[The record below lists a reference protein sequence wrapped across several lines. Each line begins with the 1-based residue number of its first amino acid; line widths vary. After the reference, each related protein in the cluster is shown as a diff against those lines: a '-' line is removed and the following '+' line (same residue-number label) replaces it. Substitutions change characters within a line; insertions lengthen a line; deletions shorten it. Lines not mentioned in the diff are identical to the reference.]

1 MARQGFTA
9 SDTPPPAGPYSPA
22 VRIGAVV
29 AGSGQVGITP
39 DGVILDG
46 VSAQTRQAFS
56 NLLAHLA
63 AAGAGADDVISV
75 RVFLTQVEHF
85 AEMSEVYREYFTE
98 PYPARSTIY
107 VGLPPDL
114 LVEIDALAVI
124 DGEPA

>member
-56 NLLAHLA
+56 NL
-63 AAGAGADDVISV
+63 
-75 RVFLTQVEHF
+75 
-85 AEMSEVYREYFTE
+85 
-98 PYPARSTIY
+98 
-107 VGLPPDL
+107 
-114 LVEIDALAVI
+114 
-124 DGEPA
+124 